1 MHSRDKQRVQTGA
14 APLRRRSC
22 VHAYGRPTPC
32 TRSHTKAAGR
42 EHSGAATR
50 VAFTRTFVDYN
61 RHFGP
66 APFIPAAALPVPVDV
81 DHCAHTHICA
91 RRPQGECSQ
100 HERPTCRQT
109 TRGTRLAKGLLQAC
123 RRDPLCCSLVLP
135 HGKSGFTLFR
145 LIAQEGRKQAFR
157 LQLGSSACAFA
168 APKLPRNRKSGN
180 YINPWAA
187 PVRPLQA
194 DRNQS
199 SRFMVGKLHENC
211 ESMISM
217 ISCGMIFTPQKVA
230 LQVTGRIA
238 FSNVHV

>member
-1 MHSRDKQRVQTGA
+1 MQKHEITEYQKHALPYPRSRYRTVRSVGRDTRRDIPSARAMHSRDKQRVQTGA

-42 EHSGAATR
+42 EHSGVATR

-100 HERPTCRQT
+100 HERQ
-109 TRGTRLAKGLLQAC
+109 ADHSWDQAC
-123 RRDPLCCSLVLP
+123 
-135 HGKSGFTLFR
+135 
-145 LIAQEGRKQAFR
+145 
-157 LQLGSSACAFA
+157 
-168 APKLPRNRKSGN
+168 
-180 YINPWAA
+180 
-187 PVRPLQA
+187 
-194 DRNQS
+194 
-199 SRFMVGKLHENC
+199 
-211 ESMISM
+211 
-217 ISCGMIFTPQKVA
+217 
-230 LQVTGRIA
+230 
-238 FSNVHV
+238 